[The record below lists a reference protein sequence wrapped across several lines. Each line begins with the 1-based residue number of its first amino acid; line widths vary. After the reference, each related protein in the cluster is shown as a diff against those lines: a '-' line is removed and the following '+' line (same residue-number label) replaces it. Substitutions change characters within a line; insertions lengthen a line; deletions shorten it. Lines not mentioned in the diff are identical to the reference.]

1 LINAPFVFSS
11 LFSSF
16 GFNYKICKFLAIL
29 HIVWK
34 SNMKPVIK
42 NPNFQTFL
50 TCSTSKIIKNLIRNQ
65 TTCKY
70 GLFLFL
76 QKLMKLNYGFNKKN
90 HDVVRA
96 AVS

>member
-1 LINAPFVFSS
+1 MGCFKMFGTQISNENKNA
-11 LFSSF
+11 
-16 GFNYKICKFLAIL
+16 
-29 HIVWK
+29 
-34 SNMKPVIK
+34 KPY
-42 NPNFQTFL
+42 QH